1 MTHRYHSHS
10 LRKGRFSEVGRP
22 YLVTFTTAG
31 RHPWFSHFATA
42 CQACRAIT
50 RSDTQGAS
58 KTWCYVVMPDHI
70 HWLLSTTEKHDLSQ
84 IIRMVKARV
93 SLYQNQPV
101 WQPGFHDHALRSEQ
115 ALKPTARYII
125 ANPVRAGLVASVRDY
140 PFWNAAWL

>member
-31 RHPWFSHFATA
+31 RHPWFSHFTTA
-42 CQACRAIT
+42 CEACRAIT

-58 KTWCYVVMPDHI
+58 HTWCYVVMPDHI

-93 SLYQNQPV
+93 SRHQDQPI

-125 ANPVRAGLVASVRDY
+125 ANPVRAGLVKSVRDY